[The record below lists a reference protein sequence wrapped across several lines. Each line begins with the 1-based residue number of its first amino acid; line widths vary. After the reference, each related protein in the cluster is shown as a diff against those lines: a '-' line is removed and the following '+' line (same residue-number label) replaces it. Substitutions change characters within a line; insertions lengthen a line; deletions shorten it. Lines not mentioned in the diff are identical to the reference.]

1 MKIHFKNIL
10 LIVVLA
16 SALAACGGPL
26 KKNDALLEAESSFNK
41 AKSDPEVLKNAA
53 RQLDEAEITLRSAAE
68 AETTDQMNT
77 LAYIGNNEVQTAL
90 EITAQKQAEM
100 EILKLGE
107 ASDQLA
113 LKAREYET
121 QKAEAQNML
130 LQQELAALQAEKT
143 DRGMVMT
150 LGDVLFET
158 GKADLMPG
166 AMNTINR
173 LAQFMRQYTDKT
185 LQIEGHT
192 DSIGSASFN
201 LRLSEDRANA
211 VRSALLA
218 EGVSNSRMET
228 TGFGLGKPVAT
239 NATAEGRQRNRRVEI
254 VIQ

>member
-1 MKIHFKNIL
+1 MKVYVQDIL
-10 LIVVLA
+10 LIVMLV
-16 SALAACGGPL
+16 SILAACGGPL
-26 KKNDALLEAESSFNK
+26 KKNEALLEAESSFNK
-41 AKSDPEVLKNAA
+41 AKADPEVLKHAA

-90 EITAQKQAEM
+90 EVTAQKHAEI
-100 EILKLGE
+100 EILSLGE
-107 ASDQLA
+107 ASDGLA

-121 QKAEAQNML
+121 QKAEAKNML

-173 LAQFMRQYTDKT
+173 LAQFMRQYSDKK

-192 DSIGSASFN
+192 DSIGSVSFN

-211 VRSALLA
+211 VRTALLA

-228 TGFGLGKPVAT
+228 IGFGMGRPVAT

>member
-1 MKIHFKNIL
+1 MKIYVKDIL

-16 SALAACGGPL
+16 SILVACGGPL
-26 KKNDALLEAESSFNK
+26 KKNEALLEAESSFNK
-41 AKSDPEVLKNAA
+41 AKADPEVLIHAA

-68 AETTDQMNT
+68 AGTTDQMNT

-90 EITAQKQAEM
+90 EVTAQKHAEM
-100 EILKLGE
+100 EILRLGE
-107 ASDQLA
+107 ASDGLA

-121 QKAEAQNML
+121 QKAETENMR
-130 LQQELAALQAEKT
+130 LQRELAALQAEKT

-173 LAQFMRQYTDKT
+173 LAQFMRQYPEKR

-192 DSIGSASFN
+192 DSTGSASFN

-211 VRSALLA
+211 VRNVLLA

-228 TGFGLGKPVAT
+228 TGFGMGQPVAT
-239 NATAEGRQRNRRVEI
+239 NATVEGRQRNRRVEI